1 MLNVATK
8 LYDHLKTLVVLVV
21 EDEELMRNNLAMILK
36 RKVKEVIVAENGK
49 DGLEK
54 YLESRPDIVITDL
67 AMPVMDGSEM
77 TRQIRENNP
86 ESCVIVVTAYSE
98 DQHPCEGASHRLM
111 KPLMKDRLLE
121 AMTDCMNHK

>member
-1 MLNVATK
+1 MLNVATQ
-8 LYDHLKTLVVLVV
+8 LYDHLKTLVVLIV

-49 DGLEK
+49 EGLEK
-54 YLESRPDIVITDL
+54 YIERMPDIVITDL

-77 TRQIRENNP
+77 TRLIREKNA

-98 DQHPCEGASHRLM
+98 DQHPCEGATHRLM

-121 AMTDCMNHK
+121 AMSECVAK